1 MFLPILLLVS
11 LLLAIGASVYAFLS
25 RAELLERDPHL
36 IHSYVSFRELDL
48 PRGSWSEA
56 GRPLVSQM
64 CEVAARHGL
73 SVQAL
78 ERVGG
83 ARRATFVGSGLRVS
97 LTLGR
102 TSGASAEWL
111 LIIDQRF
118 PHGRSAPHDTPAM
131 RDLLLTLRDVLH
143 ELPIGSVRW
152 HKREDWEAGYPERWT
167 HRPCPQGTES

>member
-1 MFLPILLLVS
+1 MLLPILS
-11 LLLAIGASVYAFLS
+11 LLALAAALALLA
-25 RAELLERDPHL
+25 RALLTRAPLLDRDPHL

-56 GRPLVSQM
+56 NRPLVSRL
-64 CEVAARHGL
+64 CEVAARRGL
-73 SVQAL
+73 RVEAL

-83 ARRATFVGSGLRVS
+83 ARRATFGAGSLRVS

-131 RDLLLTLRDVLH
+131 RDLLLTLRDALH

-167 HRPCPQGTES
+167 HRPCPQGSAT